1 MLQVSDTKGFTQPR
15 LAPRAVSGAGARN
28 PTAAYGVALA
38 AVSCAVV
45 MRVLLQHTLGDQFLF
60 VPLLAAIAVAAY
72 YGGHGPALTAL
83 LVGATAITAVIPFA
97 RHAFASG
104 DPAYQLGLVLYGLA
118 GYSCIVAIDSLR
130 VERDSARRECAEKE
144 RLAEERE
151 VLGRG
156 DPGERDEMLQAA
168 VAVGPGKVGSIAAE
182 AALLRDP
189 VPQAPGRQAEAAK
202 DIPSDQHV
210 APPRRARRA
219 MHTATGELLRKRRGG
234 QRRRQSHRHRHRR

>member
-1 MLQVSDTKGFTQPR
+1 MLHVSDTKRFAQPR
-15 LAPRAVSGAGARN
+15 LAPRSVSGAGARN

-45 MRVLLQHTLGDQFLF
+45 VRVLLQHTLGDQFLF
-60 VPLLAAIAVAAY
+60 IPLLAAIAVAAY

-83 LVGATAITAVIPFA
+83 VVGATAITAVIPFA

-144 RLAEERE
+144 RLAEERKG
-151 VLGRG
+151 LGR
-156 DPGERDEMLQAA
+156 DSRERDEMLQAA
-168 VAVGPGKVGSIAAE
+168 VAVGPDKMGSIAADV
-182 AALLRDP
+182 ALRVSQVP
-189 VPQAPGRQAEAAK
+189 VRQAEAAQ
-202 DIPSDQHV
+202 DIPSEQRV
-210 APPRRARRA
+210 TRPMRARRA
-219 MHTATGELLRKRRGG
+219 MHTATGGLLRRRRGG
-234 QRRRQSHRHRHRR
+234 QRRRQAHRHRHRR

>member
-1 MLQVSDTKGFTQPR
+1 MLQVSDTKRFTQPR
-15 LAPRAVSGAGARN
+15 LAPRSVSGAGTRN

-60 VPLLAAIAVAAY
+60 IPLLAAIAVAAY

-97 RHAFASG
+97 RHAFVSG

-130 VERDSARRECAEKE
+130 VERDSARRACAEKE
-144 RLAEERE
+144 RLVEERE
-151 VLGRG
+151 GLGR
-156 DPGERDEMLQAA
+156 DPRERDEMLQAA
-168 VAVGPGKVGSIAAE
+168 VVVGPDQLRSNAAE
-182 AALLRDP
+182 VALLRDP
-189 VPQAPGRQAEAAK
+189 VPQAPGRQAETAQ
-202 DIPSDQHV
+202 DIPSEQHV
-210 APPRRARRA
+210 ARPMRARRA
-219 MHTATGELLRKRRGG
+219 MHTATGELLRRRRGG
-234 QRRRQSHRHRHRR
+234 QRRRQAHRHRHRR